1 MEEPLEAF
9 LEALLELD
17 ADIVIW
23 LNRGIGRVALLDYLG
38 YLVVSDY
45 FVPLMISFWLLAL
58 WFSGKDPAARDRNQ
72 RAVLRAA
79 ISLGFANL
87 VVIILNQHFF
97 RDRPFTQYELANLLY
112 EPTDSS
118 FPANP
123 AAISF
128 GAAMGVWL
136 GNRWAG
142 LVLFGLSALWG
153 FTRVYSGVFY
163 PTDVLAGAL
172 IGVAVACAAALVLR
186 LMEPLP
192 TWVLKGIRFLHLA

>member
-1 MEEPLEAF
+1 M
-9 LEALLELD
+9 EALLELD

-23 LNRGIGRVALLDYLG
+23 LNRGIGRVAILDYAG

-45 FVPLMISFWLLAL
+45 FIPLLISFWMLGL
-58 WFSGKDPAARDRNQ
+58 WFFGRDTSARDRNQ

-87 VVIILNQHFF
+87 AVLILNQHFF

-112 EPTDSS
+112 QPTDSS
-118 FPANP
+118 FPAHP

-128 GAAMGVWL
+128 AAAMGVWL
-136 GNRWAG
+136 GNRRSG
-142 LVLFGLSALWG
+142 LVLFGLAGLWG
-153 FTRVYSGVFY
+153 VARISSGIHY
-163 PTDVLAGAL
+163 PTDVVAGGL
-172 IGVAVACAAALVLR
+172 IGTVVSCAVALALHPI
-186 LMEPLP
+186 EPLP